1 MSTPGAEFKHIV
13 RVAGVDV
20 DGSLKAVHGLAMIR
34 GVGLNL
40 ARMVLR
46 AAGIDPEMRVG
57 YFTDQQVKKIEEVL
71 SDPLKHG
78 IPAWALNRQRDPQ
91 VGADLH
97 LIGADLEFAVKSD
110 IDLMKK
116 IRCWRGLRHAWGLK
130 VRGQRTRT
138 TGRKGGTVGV
148 TKKPR

>member
-1 MSTPGAEFKHIV
+1 
-13 RVAGVDV
+13 
-20 DGSLKAVHGLAMIR
+20 VHGLAMIR

>member
-1 MSTPGAEFKHIV
+1 MSMPGAEFKHIV
-13 RVAGVDV
+13 RVAGVDL
-20 DGSLKAVHGLAMIR
+20 DGSMKATHGLALIK

-57 YFTDQQVKKIEEVL
+57 HFTDQQVKKIEEIL
-71 SDPLKHG
+71 SNPLKYG
-78 IPAWALNRQRDPQ
+78 IPRWALNRQRDPET
-91 VGADLH
+91 GSDLH

-116 IRCWRGLRHAWGLK
+116 IKCWKGLRHAWGLK

-138 TGRKGGTVGV
+138 TGRKGGAVGV
-148 TKKPR
+148 TKKPK